1 MDKATFE
8 RLKKLE
14 QKKER
19 LNRFY
24 SEFKA
29 YPHLVLSNT
38 GWGQKAFWEQKEASK
53 RAVGAGIPK
62 IMDLPDDLNLLNIV
76 LKEIE
81 AEAKRIDKEFSDL
94 LNK

>member
-14 QKKER
+14 EKKKR
-19 LNRFY
+19 LSRFY

-38 GWGQKAFWEQKEASK
+38 GWGQKPFWEQKETTK

-81 AEAKRIDKEFSDL
+81 REAKEIDKEFSEL